1 MRLGQIV
8 ELSGSGA
15 FKSLNRLV
23 SKFVSVSLKTPPKIF
38 PIYLADTI
46 SNGIRHFLLSS
57 FC

>member
-23 SKFVSVSLKTPPKIF
+23 SKFVSVSLKTTPKTF

-46 SNGIRHFLLSS
+46 SNGIRH
-57 FC
+57 